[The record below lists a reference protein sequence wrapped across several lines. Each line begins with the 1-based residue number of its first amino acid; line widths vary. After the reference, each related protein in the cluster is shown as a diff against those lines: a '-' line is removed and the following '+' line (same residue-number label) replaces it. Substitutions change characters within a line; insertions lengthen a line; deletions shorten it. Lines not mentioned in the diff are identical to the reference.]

1 MGRNL
6 LYLQMDTV
14 LAGKERRKRKK
25 ERERAEI
32 ELGLVQR
39 VETRV

>member
-1 MGRNL
+1 
-6 LYLQMDTV
+6 MDTV